1 MKKRLLNYLMHVFMP
16 VLPLVVFISCYRHGE
31 APVEKEITSK
41 VHVGGYVLD
50 LTFGPL
56 ATAIAVPI
64 IVWMVT
70 FFVKRAILKADADKE
85 KKLQAEIE
93 EKKKLAEEKRKTEE
107 ERHLAVMGE
116 IGKTNKTMKEFCDVF
131 YQHGHTIKNN
141 GGQLETGD
149 IIIKRKNVTGG
160 I

>member
-1 MKKRLLNYLMHVFMP
+1 MKKRLLSYLMHILMP
-16 VLPLVVFISCYRHGE
+16 VLPLVVFLSCYRHGE
-31 APVEKEITSK
+31 VPVEGISK
-41 VHVGGYVLD
+41 VQVGGYVLD

-56 ATAIAVPI
+56 ATAIAVPL

-85 KKLQAEIE
+85 KKKQEELE
-93 EKKKLAEEKRKTEE
+93 EKRKLAEEKRKKEE
-107 ERHLAVMGE
+107 ERHLAVMDE
-116 IGKTNKTMKEFCDVF
+116 IGKTNKTMREFCDVF

-149 IIIKRKNVTGG
+149 IIIKRKNAAGG
-160 I
+160 L